1 MPAHFLLLLA
11 AALADGRAAALPPT
25 ATLCPSDAYPAASEI
40 FSFDGGVDPND
51 PAGGTFAPLCNG
63 VSVVADLATRR
74 LVLLSAAGAELKSVR
89 LPAAADAIAAA
100 PDDGAVY
107 ATLPSTKQLAR
118 WELATGKLSTVSLPL
133 TPIALAPA
141 GKARVFVLLHAPSFA
156 KSIALVD
163 GRRRTVVATFPLD
176 GGYFAQLLFE
186 PVHRSLFAGG
196 RAGGLSPIRR
206 FEFDGALKLTP
217 REEYRTCESL
227 QQMAV
232 SRDGARFAAAC
243 GGGDSDQLDAG
254 YAPYLISDR
263 SATDLNAV
271 SGSFNVGPFPRGAAF
286 TADGAKLLVSD
297 STSLKAFDVATH
309 APSFALDPSDAGV
322 SFVGPLCGGATGRR
336 AVGLSQ
342 GGSVAFVVAPCGPGR
357 SSLYPL
363 RVRR

>member
-133 TPIALAPA
+133 TP
-141 GKARVFVLLHAPSFA
+141 
-156 KSIALVD
+156 
-163 GRRRTVVATFPLD
+163 
-176 GGYFAQLLFE
+176 
-186 PVHRSLFAGG
+186 
-196 RAGGLSPIRR
+196 
-206 FEFDGALKLTP
+206 

-254 YAPYLISDR
+254 YAPYLINDR